1 MKNTENTLVAFH
13 TSGGGGNRTKVKFIG
28 QDKTIEAF
36 TDHLF
41 MGYENEKEVLKKLA
55 EQNQDNE
62 DYNDSDVLDC
72 FSDRNVSKLKEVY
85 GIEESE
91 LGEYGYKDQNG
102 NWMDVLEGAETGTL
116 DEDGHYDTTTVV
128 ELKDCDESEFEK
140 ILNGDCY
147 ISDDVKKYCEEQLG
161 IEEETEDEE

>member
-1 MKNTENTLVAFH
+1 MKKYSESIEKTLVAFH
-13 TSGGGGNRTKVKFIG
+13 ISGGGGNRTKVKFIG

-85 GIEESE
+85 GIEEEE
-91 LGEYGYKDQNG
+91 LGHYGYKDQNG

-116 DEDGHYDTTTVV
+116 EEDGSYDTTYVQLLSDCNEN
-128 ELKDCDESEFEK
+128 ELGL
-140 ILNGDCY
+140 ILKSNLAQ
-147 ISDDVKKYCEEQLG
+147 SDVIEYCNMIL
-161 IEEETEDEE
+161 